1 MKLLV
6 VNGNTTDAITAR
18 IAATARAAAGPGTEI
33 VAVSAP
39 FGARVVGTRAEE
51 TIAAHAV
58 LEAAAAHHAGCDAVV
73 VAISTD
79 AGAAAA
85 RELLPVPVVGITEA
99 ALLTA
104 CALGGGI
111 GVLTFGARAGAWS
124 RELVARYGLT
134 ARLAALEAL
143 DTPPSAFADPDAF
156 ADPLLAG
163 VERLVGQGADT
174 VVIAG
179 AAFAGLCQSLQP
191 RAPVPLLDGIACA
204 VGQAELLVRL
214 GLPKPR
220 AGSYAAVPSRAVTG
234 VGEALR
240 RLLDRDG
247 SG

>member
-6 VNGNTTDAITAR
+6 VNGNTTAAITAR
-18 IAATARAAAGPGTEI
+18 LAATARDAASPGTEI

-39 FGARVVGTRAEE
+39 FGAPVVGTRAEE

-104 CALGGGI
+104 CALGGGF
-111 GVLTFGARAGAWS
+111 GLLTFGARAAGWS
-124 RELVARYGLT
+124 RELVGRYGLS

-143 DTPPSAFADPDAF
+143 DTPAAAYTDPESFAA
-156 ADPLLAG
+156 PLLAG
-163 VERLVGQGADT
+163 VERLVERGADT

-179 AAFAGLCQSLQP
+179 AAFAGLCRTLQP
-191 RAPVPLLDGIACA
+191 RAPVPLLDGVTCA

-220 AGSYAAVPSRAVTG
+220 AGSYAAVPPRTVDG
-234 VGEALR
+234 VGPALAA
-240 RLLDRDG
+240 LLGRDPPG
-247 SG
+247 

>member
-18 IAATARAAAGPGTEI
+18 LAATARGAASPGTEI

-39 FGARVVGTRAEE
+39 FGAAVVGTRAEE

-58 LEAAAAHHAGCDAVV
+58 LEAAARHHAGCAAVV

-85 RELLPVPVVGITEA
+85 RELLSIPVVGITEA

-104 CALGGGI
+104 CALGGGF
-111 GVLTFGARAGAWS
+111 GFLTFGARAAAWS
-124 RELVARYGLT
+124 RELVGRYGLS
-134 ARLAALEAL
+134 ARMAALEAL
-143 DTPPSAFADPDAF
+143 DAPPAAFADPDGF
-156 ADPLLAG
+156 AEPLLAG
-163 VERLVGQGADT
+163 VARLVAHGADT
-174 VVIAG
+174 VVVAG
-179 AAFAGLCQSLQP
+179 AAFAGVCKSLQP
-191 RAPVPLLDGIACA
+191 RAPVPLLDGVTCA

-220 AGSYAAVPSRAVTG
+220 AGSYAAVPARPVAG
-234 VGEALR
+234 VGAALGA
-240 RLLDRDG
+240 LLKGDT
-247 SG
+247 

>member
-6 VNGNTTDAITAR
+6 VNGNTTAAITAR
-18 IAATARAAAGPGTEI
+18 LAATARDAASPGTEI

-39 FGARVVGTRAEE
+39 FGAPVVGTRAEE

-104 CALGGGI
+104 CALGGGF
-111 GVLTFGARAGAWS
+111 GLLTFGARAAGWS
-124 RELVARYGLT
+124 RELVGRYGLS

-143 DTPPSAFADPDAF
+143 DTPAAAYTDPESVA
-156 ADPLLAG
+156 APRLAG
-163 VERLVGQGADT
+163 VERLVERGADT

-179 AAFAGLCQSLQP
+179 AAFAGLCRTLQP
-191 RAPVPLLDGIACA
+191 RAPVPLLDGVTCA

-220 AGSYAAVPSRAVTG
+220 AGSYAAVPPRTVDG
-234 VGEALR
+234 VGPALAA
-240 RLLDRDG
+240 LLGRDPPG
-247 SG
+247 